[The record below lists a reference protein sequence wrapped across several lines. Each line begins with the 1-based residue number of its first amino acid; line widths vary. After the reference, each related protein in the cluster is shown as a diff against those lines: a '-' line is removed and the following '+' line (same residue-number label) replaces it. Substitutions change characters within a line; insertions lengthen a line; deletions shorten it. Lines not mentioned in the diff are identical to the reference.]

1 MRFIILLRGVNVG
14 GKNRVP
20 MGELKEYLVN
30 AGFTNVKSHINSGN
44 LIIDSEEDTEQDVLA
59 KCQKILSEH
68 FDFPVE
74 VLVLTAEKYQAELAD
89 SPAWWGAEE
98 GYRHNALFLLPSAD
112 KEKIIELLAAIDTPY
127 ERIHIGKH
135 AVFWSSSFQN
145 NYSKTY
151 YSKLASRP
159 YYKQVTIRNRNTTLK
174 LLSFLEEQSKEDK

>member
-20 MGELKEYLVN
+20 MGEFKEYLVN

-44 LIIDSEEDTEQDVLA
+44 LIVDSEEDTEQDVLA

-74 VLVLTAEKYQAELAD
+74 VLVLSAEKYQAELAD

-135 AVFWSSSFQN
+135 AVFWSSSFQK
-145 NYSKTY
+145 NYSKTH